1 MAKNVARDLKMYL
14 RWLVLLKIFEHF
26 SLKKKKEQ
34 KNDAGD
40 TFEIFNDNKNV
51 RTFLEIDE
59 K

>member
-1 MAKNVARDLKMYL
+1 MVGAVENIWAFF
-14 RWLVLLKIFEHF
+14 I
-26 SLKKKKEQ
+26 KKKKEQ